1 MENIVKIDPLNN
13 LPVDPPLAG
22 QNYGLFS
29 FKLFP
34 KPVDGV
40 YGLLKFRGAFNT
52 ESDFMAHSKFIIQ
65 SVDSKHKIF
74 PYPQGTWFPI
84 TDNEKYA
91 RETIEVSDKDK
102 LSDIYNEKN
111 KEEAQK
117 EKQAMKSIDERRKLL
132 MEESKREKPDTESL
146 RYYSEKVMQVEQ
158 INEWLENLRKRKR
171 DLTNALVKSKSEI
184 DRLNT
189 EHPEYREQ
197 VKDEIQAIKD
207 EIGL

>member
-1 MENIVKIDPLNN
+1 MENIVKVDPLKN

-40 YGLLKFRGAFNT
+40 YGFLKFRGAFNT
-52 ESDFMAHSKFIIQ
+52 EDDFMRHSKYIIQ

-74 PYPQGTWFPI
+74 PYPQGHWFPI
-84 TDNEKYA
+84 TIEERFAK
-91 RETIEVSDKDK
+91 ETVEVSDKDT
-102 LSDIYNEKN
+102 LSNIYNEKEKDEAN
-111 KEEAQK
+111 KQRE
-117 EKQAMKSIDERRKLL
+117 AMKSIEDRRKML

-146 RYYSEKVMQVEQ
+146 RYYAEKVMQVEQ
-158 INEWLENLRKRKR
+158 INDWLENLRKRKR
-171 DLTNALVKSKSEI
+171 DLTNALAKSKEEI
-184 DRLNT
+184 DRLNM
-189 EHPEYREQ
+189 EHPEYKEK
-197 VKDEIQAIKD
+197 VKEEIDGIRQ